1 MNSILIIGGNSD
13 IGYATAKTFAKNKYD
28 IHLASRNIEEL
39 NIKKDEIIKLYKVK
53 CKITHLDLFQDDK
66 VNFFFEE
73 NIESPDVILIACGF
87 LQTEEKDFDKIVCAN
102 YLSPL
107 KFIEK
112 SIKRYQSQKI
122 LKTIIGISSVAGD
135 RGKKKNSIYS
145 SAKSG
150 FSSYLDGLRQKLNTA
165 KIHVITVKPG
175 WVDTKMTKELNLPKF
190 MTSNVNYI
198 GNKIFKA
205 HESKKCILYVPG
217 YWSLIMFIYKMV
229 PEFIFKIFAK

>member
-28 IHLASRNIEEL
+28 IHLASRNIEQL

-53 CKITHLDLFQDDK
+53 CKITYLDLLQDK
-66 VNFFFEE
+66 EVNSFFEE
-73 NIESPDVILIACGF
+73 NIESPDIILIACGF
-87 LQTEEKDFDKIVCAN
+87 LQNEEKDFDKIVCTN
-102 YLSPL
+102 YLAPL

-112 SIKRYQSQKI
+112 SIKKYQSQKI

-150 FSSYLDGLRQKLNTA
+150 FSSYLDGLRQKLITTG
-165 KIHVITVKPG
+165 IHVITVKPG
-175 WVDTKMTKELNLPKF
+175 WVDTKMTKESNLPKF

-205 HESKKCILYVPG
+205 YKSKKCTLYTPG
-217 YWSLIMFIYKMV
+217 YWSLIMLIYKIV
-229 PEFIFKIFAK
+229 PEFIFKIFSK